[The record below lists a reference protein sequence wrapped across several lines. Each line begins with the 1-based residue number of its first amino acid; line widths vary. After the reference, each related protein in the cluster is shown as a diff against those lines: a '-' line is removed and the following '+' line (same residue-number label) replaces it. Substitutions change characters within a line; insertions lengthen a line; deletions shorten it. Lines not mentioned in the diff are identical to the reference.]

1 MAVVAV
7 VGRPNVGKSTL
18 FNKLAGQRLSIVDNV
33 PGVTRDRL
41 HAACT
46 WQDRSFT
53 LIDTGGIEPDT
64 GDVILSKIREQ
75 AQLAIDGAD
84 VVLFICDI
92 TTGVTATDE
101 AVAQML
107 RHSNKPVLVCVNK
120 CDSVGAEPPEF
131 YEFFNLGFEDVFS
144 VSAVHGHGTGDLLDR
159 VCELLS
165 DEHQEEDS
173 DVVKVAIIG
182 KPNVGKSSLLNCILG
197 KERSIVS
204 NIAGTTRDAID
215 AYYENEHGKYML
227 IDTAGLRRKSKVDE
241 NIEKYSVLRSYMAV
255 ERADVVLVL
264 IDAREGVTEQDTK
277 IAGYADDLGKACVVV
292 ANKWDDVE
300 KETGTMEKLKKDIKR
315 RLAFM
320 DYAPIEF
327 ISAMTGARVDK
338 LFPLINAVNAQNCMR
353 IPTGRLNAML
363 ADAVTKV
370 QPPSDKGRRLRL
382 YYITQ
387 ASVRP
392 PTFVVFVN
400 DKRLFHFSYKRYI
413 ENCIRETFGLTG
425 TPIRTMVRERD
436 EKDNR

>member
-1 MAVVAV
+1 
-7 VGRPNVGKSTL
+7 
-18 FNKLAGQRLSIVDNV
+18 
-33 PGVTRDRL
+33 
-41 HAACT
+41 
-46 WQDRSFT
+46 
-53 LIDTGGIEPDT
+53 
-64 GDVILSKIREQ
+64 
-75 AQLAIDGAD
+75 
-84 VVLFICDI
+84 
-92 TTGVTATDE
+92 
-101 AVAQML
+101 
-107 RHSNKPVLVCVNK
+107 
-120 CDSVGAEPPEF
+120 
-131 YEFFNLGFEDVFS
+131 
-144 VSAVHGHGTGDLLDR
+144 
-159 VCELLS
+159 
-165 DEHQEEDS
+165 
-173 DVVKVAIIG
+173 
-182 KPNVGKSSLLNCILG
+182 
-197 KERSIVS
+197 
-204 NIAGTTRDAID
+204 
-215 AYYENEHGKYML
+215 
-227 IDTAGLRRKSKVDE
+227 
-241 NIEKYSVLRSYMAV
+241 MAV

>member
-1 MAVVAV
+1 
-7 VGRPNVGKSTL
+7 
-18 FNKLAGQRLSIVDNV
+18 
-33 PGVTRDRL
+33 
-41 HAACT
+41 
-46 WQDRSFT
+46 
-53 LIDTGGIEPDT
+53 
-64 GDVILSKIREQ
+64 
-75 AQLAIDGAD
+75 
-84 VVLFICDI
+84 
-92 TTGVTATDE
+92 
-101 AVAQML
+101 
-107 RHSNKPVLVCVNK
+107 
-120 CDSVGAEPPEF
+120 
-131 YEFFNLGFEDVFS
+131 
-144 VSAVHGHGTGDLLDR
+144 
-159 VCELLS
+159 
-165 DEHQEEDS
+165 
-173 DVVKVAIIG
+173 
-182 KPNVGKSSLLNCILG
+182 
-197 KERSIVS
+197 
-204 NIAGTTRDAID
+204 
-215 AYYENEHGKYML
+215 ML

>member
-41 HAACT
+41 HASCT
-46 WQDRSFT
+46 WLDRTFT
-53 LIDTGGIEPDT
+53 LIDTGGIETDT

-107 RHSNKPVLVCVNK
+107 RHSNKPVIVCVNK

-131 YEFFNLGFEDVFS
+131 YEFYNLGFEDIFA
-144 VSAVHGHGTGDLLDR
+144 VSAVHGHGTGDMLDR
-159 VCELLS
+159 VCELLPEE
-165 DEHQEEDS
+165 DEDEDS

-204 NIAGTTRDAID
+204 DIAGTTRDAID
-215 AYYENEHGKYML
+215 AYYENKHGKYLL
-227 IDTAGLRRKSKVDE
+227 IDTAGLRRKSKVEED
-241 NIEKYSVLRSYMAV
+241 IEKYSVLRSYMAV

-277 IAGYADDLGKACVVV
+277 IAGHAHDLGKACVVV

-300 KETGTMEKLKKDIKR
+300 KETATMENLTKDILR
-315 RLAFM
+315 RLSFM

-327 ISAMTGARVDK
+327 ISAMTGQRVDK

-353 IPTGRLNAML
+353 VPTGRLNSML

-392 PTFVVFVN
+392 PTFIVFVN

-413 ENCIRETFGLTG
+413 ENCIRDTFGLTG
-425 TPIRTMVRERD
+425 TPIRIMVRERD
-436 EKDNR
+436 EKEGR